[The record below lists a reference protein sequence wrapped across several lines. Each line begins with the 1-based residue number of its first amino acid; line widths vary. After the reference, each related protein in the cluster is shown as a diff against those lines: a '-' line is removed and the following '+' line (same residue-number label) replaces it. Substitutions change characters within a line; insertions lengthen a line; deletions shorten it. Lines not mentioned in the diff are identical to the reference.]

1 MVTDKTVFFKSDNKS
16 DEEIRKERFD
26 KLRKVYKALLEK
38 GYDPVN
44 QLVGFLISDDPT
56 YITNYKEARNIISQI
71 ERDELLED
79 MIRKYLEI

>member
-1 MVTDKTVFFKSDNKS
+1 MVTDKTVFFNPDKQS
-16 DEEIRKERFD
+16 DEEIKKERYNTI
-26 KLRKVYKALLEK
+26 KEVYKALVEK

-44 QLVGFLISDDPT
+44 QIVGYLISDDPT
-56 YITNYKEARNIISQI
+56 YITNYKEARNKIANV

>member
-1 MVTDKTVFFKSDNKS
+1 MVTDKTVFFNAEKQS
-16 DEEIRKERFD
+16 DEEIKKERYNTI
-26 KLRKVYKALLEK
+26 KEVYKALVEK

-44 QLVGFLISDDPT
+44 QLVGYLISNDPT
-56 YITNYKEARNIISQI
+56 YITNYKEARNKIANV

>member
-1 MVTDKTVFFKSDNKS
+1 MVTDKTVFFSSDSKS
-16 DEEIRKERFD
+16 DEEIRKERFN
-26 KLRKVYKALLEK
+26 KLRSVYKALVEK

-44 QLVGFLISDDPT
+44 QLVGYLISDDPT
-56 YITNYKEARNIISQI
+56 YITNYKDARNTISQI

>member
-1 MVTDKTVFFKSDNKS
+1 MVTDKTVFFNPDKKT
-16 DEEIRKERFD
+16 DEELKKERYN
-26 KLRKVYKALLEK
+26 KVVEVYKALVEK

-56 YITNYKEARNIISQI
+56 YITNYKEARNIISEI

>member
-1 MVTDKTVFFKSDNKS
+1 MVTDKTMFFNSDKRS
-16 DEEIRKERFD
+16 DDEIRKERYN
-26 KLRKVYKALLEK
+26 KLKEVYKALVEK

-44 QLVGFLISDDPT
+44 QLVGYLISDDPT
-56 YITNYKEARNIISQI
+56 YITNYKEARTKISEI